1 MADED
6 FFKDIDLDFDI
17 EEDMVDIDDDFLD
30 DPESLAEEEE

>member
-30 DPESLAEEEE
+30 DPESLEEE